1 MSLQNAA
8 SHKEQTSRGEAVREI
23 SEEFGMSETV
33 VAAANRPVWMD
44 LGTRNMEASKRFYSE
59 LFGWTTFQ
67 DPDPD
72 FGGYTVYQLEGKAVG
87 GVMDLGD
94 NPAPNSWLPYIG
106 VSDVRASVEAVK
118 AAGGELLVGP
128 MDVKTTGSMAV
139 VKDSLGAAIGLW
151 QPGDH
156 PGWGVYR
163 ETSAVCWNELHTDE
177 TDAAKRFYGEV
188 FGWQAKVQPMPGG
201 EYTTFSRDGAEDFAG
216 LAELMGSPAPHWLTY
231 IAVDDCDATVAKAK
245 ELGGTAL
252 TGPEDIPEVGR
263 FAVLQDTEKAA
274 FAVLQPL
281 PRQS

>member
-1 MSLQNAA
+1 
-8 SHKEQTSRGEAVREI
+8 
-23 SEEFGMSETV
+23 MSETA
-33 VAAANRPVWMD
+33 VAATNQPVWMD

-72 FGGYTVYQLEGKAVG
+72 FGGYTVYQLDGKPVG

-106 VSDVRASVEAVK
+106 VSDVRAAVEAVK

-128 MDVKTTGSMAV
+128 MDVKTNGSMAV
-139 VKDSLGAAIGLW
+139 VKDSVGAAIGLW
-151 QPGDH
+151 QPGDYA
-156 PGWGVYR
+156 GWGVYR
-163 ETSAVCWNELHTDE
+163 ETRAVCWNELHTDDSE
-177 TDAAKRFYGEV
+177 AANRFYSEV
-188 FGWQAKVQPMPGG
+188 FGWEAKAQPMPGG

-216 LAELMGSPAPHWLTY
+216 LTGLMGSPAPYWLTY
-231 IAVDDCDATVAKAK
+231 IAVDDCDAIVAKAK

-252 TGPEDIPEVGR
+252 AGPEDIPEVGR
-263 FAVLQDTEKAA
+263 FAVLHDSEKAA